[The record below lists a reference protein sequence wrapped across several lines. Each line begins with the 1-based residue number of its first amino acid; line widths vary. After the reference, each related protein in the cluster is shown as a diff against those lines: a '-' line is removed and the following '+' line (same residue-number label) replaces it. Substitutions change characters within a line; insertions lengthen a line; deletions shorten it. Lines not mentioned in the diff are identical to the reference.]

1 MRFGEDLKLKLTSEW
16 KTEYLDYEALK
27 GIFSRAAQNL
37 WEHVFRKK

>member
-27 GIFSRAAQNL
+27 GIFFKSCP
-37 WEHVFRKK
+37 EFVGTCV